1 MSTTLPAVDPAT
13 TEPRPRPLAALRSE
27 LDRIDDAM
35 HALLM
40 ERAAVVE
47 EVGAMKNSI
56 ALRPGREAA
65 ILRRLLARHSGKLPR
80 QTLVRMWRELFAG
93 TTAMQGH
100 FSITACDSD
109 RSGAYTQLAREHF
122 GVLTPLRV
130 HRSPAQAIAEISRG
144 SAAAAVLPVPVE
156 QDGAEAPGWW
166 TALLHRDEPRIY
178 IVARLPFWSAR
189 PEGAAQAQAMVVSAV
204 APDPSGA
211 DRSLIGL
218 EIPADVSRARLTAAL
233 ISAGLASAHTILR
246 REQGGLYARA
256 LIDVDG
262 FVSET
267 DPRLPAIAAIL
278 RPPVVLG
285 SYAIPIPASE
295 A

>member
-1 MSTTLPAVDPAT
+1 VAESGQVA
-13 TEPRPRPLAALRSE
+13 PLADLRRE
-27 LDRIDDAM
+27 LDRLDDAM
-35 HALLM
+35 HDLLM
-40 ERAAVVE
+40 ARAAIVE
-47 EVGAMKNSI
+47 RVGAIKTSVK
-56 ALRPGREAA
+56 LRPGREAA
-65 ILRRLLARHSGKLPR
+65 ILRRLLQRHSGALPR
-80 QTLVRMWRELFAG
+80 QALVRIWRELFAG
-93 TTAMQGH
+93 TTAMQGA
-100 FSITACDSD
+100 FIVTACDAD
-109 RSGAYTQLAREHF
+109 RGGIYAQLTREHF
-122 GVLTPLRV
+122 GQLTPLRV

-144 SAAAAVLPVPVE
+144 SAAAAVLPMPVE

-166 TALLHRDEPRIY
+166 TALLHHDEPRIH

-189 PEGAAQAQAMVVSAV
+189 PEGSAQAQAMVVSAV

-218 EIPADVSRARLTAAL
+218 EIPADVSRARLTAVLAT
-233 ISAGLASAHTILR
+233 AGLPSAHTILR

-262 FVSET
+262 FVT
-267 DPRLPAIAAIL
+267 DADPRLPAIGAIL

-285 SYAIPIPASE
+285 SYAIPILASE